1 MLPVSAQSATR
12 AMEPEMHSRVWPAW
26 LPFWFWSSARPHCRA
41 IGPHSTAMRAASRIL
56 PAGTQVISS
65 AFSAGYA
72 RAAAAKSSKPYVQ
85 FSTNS

>member
-1 MLPVSAQSATR
+1 MPPGTSMLPVSAQSATR
-12 AMEPEMHSRVWPAW
+12 AMEPDMHSRV
-26 LPFWFWSSARPHCRA
+26 WSSARPHCKA

-56 PAGTQVISS
+56 AAGTHVISS

-85 FSTNS
+85 FSTNSWS